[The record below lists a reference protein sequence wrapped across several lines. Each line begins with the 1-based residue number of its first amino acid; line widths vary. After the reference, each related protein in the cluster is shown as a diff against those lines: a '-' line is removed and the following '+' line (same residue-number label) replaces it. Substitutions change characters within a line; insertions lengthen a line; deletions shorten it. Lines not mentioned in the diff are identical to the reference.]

1 MVTFVETGL
10 KPLSANES
18 YLGQKIKSKAY
29 RMYEN
34 HLLRVLPDIPLE
46 PKGKLKLVA
55 EVYYSNKLSD
65 LDNALKPFID
75 CLQKR
80 YKFNDNRIYKLE
92 VEKFI
97 VPKGEEN
104 IRFRLEPY
112 TQPEDEQ
119 PNVSHTRDDGEHR
132 CPECGAEV

>member
-1 MVTFVETGL
+1 MTTFVETGL

-18 YLGQKIKSKAY
+18 YLGKKTKSKAY
-29 RMYEN
+29 RMYES
-34 HLLRVLPDIPLE
+34 HMLRVLPDLPLE
-46 PKGKLKLVA
+46 PKGKLKLTA

-80 YKFNDNRIYKLE
+80 YLFNDNRIYKLE

-97 VPKGEEN
+97 VEKGAET
-104 IRFRLEPY
+104 IRFRLDPY
-112 TQPEDEQ
+112 TQEGDKDHVPHQ
-119 PNVSHTRDDGEHR
+119 RDDGEHR
-132 CPECGAEV
+132 CPECGFSL